1 MVMQNR
7 MMQAILRLRLMLVM
21 ATTLVCPVS
30 ILRKLLVQMLMN
42 KFVRWQRLRLK
53 MENLPESRLRQQ
65 NLLSK

>member
-7 MMQAILRLRLMLVM
+7 MMQVILRLRLMLVM

-53 MENLPESRLRQQ
+53 MENLSENRLRQQ

>member
-53 MENLPESRLRQQ
+53 MENLPENRLRQQ